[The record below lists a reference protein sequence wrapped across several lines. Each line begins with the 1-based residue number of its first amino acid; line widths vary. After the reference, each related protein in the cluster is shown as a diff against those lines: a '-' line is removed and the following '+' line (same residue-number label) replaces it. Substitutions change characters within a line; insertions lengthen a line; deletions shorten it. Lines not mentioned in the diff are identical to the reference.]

1 MLLEVIIIGLN
12 IGYLT
17 SDTEDNELYTPA
29 FAVDPIIKYLP
40 KDKIMWLP
48 FDDEWSMFY
57 QRLTEEGFKV
67 IRSSLSEGKDF
78 FEYEPDT
85 WDFIV
90 SNPPFSVKDKVLER
104 LYSFN
109 KPFAVLLPLNSFKVK
124 QDTNILAR
132 AFSSSVL
139 MQEFLIMTEN
149 IWISRLR
156 GVHLQR
162 HTFVEMYYQGI

>member
-57 QRLTEEGFKV
+57 QRLTEECFKV

-78 FEYEPDT
+78 F
-85 WDFIV
+85 
-90 SNPPFSVKDKVLER
+90 PF
-104 LYSFN
+104 
-109 KPFAVLLPLNSFKVK
+109 LLPVLFFLSYTAATYGSEYIKHPVSHS
-124 QDTNILAR
+124 IIHRSIRRHAR
-132 AFSSSVL
+132 F
-139 MQEFLIMTEN
+139 
-149 IWISRLR
+149 R
-156 GVHLQR
+156 
-162 HTFVEMYYQGI
+162 